1 MAEFQSDVKMNRG
14 GDPSAMTPFKTV
26 FTYSALML
34 FFPIFMYFFSKQVIF
49 DGLFG
54 MESNSSVFYAAMVAV
69 VVVHIVLGMFVWA
82 AFNEK
87 APAPTLRDSKRE

>member
-1 MAEFQSDVKMNRG
+1 
-14 GDPSAMTPFKTV
+14 
-26 FTYSALML
+26 
-34 FFPIFMYFFSKQVIF
+34 
-49 DGLFG
+49 